1 MEISKNEQLWQQH
14 YQEVM
19 DFLRMNKRR
28 PSKHKIEDKTMV
40 EWIKYNKRR
49 LARGQMP
56 EHRVEKFKRLLRLAE
71 SMTRV
76 NQYNYQ
82 EDKRRRRILG
92 VQLIHS
98 EEFTL

>member
-1 MEISKNEQLWQQH
+1 MEITKYEQVWLQH
-14 YQEVM
+14 YNEVM
-19 DFLRMNKRR
+19 DFMQKNKRR
-28 PSKHKIEDKTMV
+28 PSKHKTEDNVMF
-40 EWIKYNKRR
+40 EWIKYNKKRMV
-49 LARGQMP
+49 RGQMP